1 MKKILLTILYT
12 IFYTVFSVLNA
23 QNTNNLYISPTE
35 GIIDHS
41 TISEQEL
48 KRMLIQSLV
57 DFSPCLIKNYKV
69 YKYNI
74 EKDPTGYFKS
84 LTPNDNREDAVRTN
98 ADMAMVCAFLVKY
111 AQPLGMQLPN
121 GIKWETLKKMA
132 ITSLTYAYST
142 HVAVKQLSCSNNEYW
157 GNNKS
162 NEQWQ
167 ASLWAMSVAYTAFF
181 LWDDLTPKMRH
192 NIEYMLFA
200 ECNHIISKPITTKFE
215 KNTYAEE
222 NGWDVDVLAATIG
235 LFPNNPKASSYFN
248 FMRKLAVNVLSNT
261 ADLKNKNVIDP
272 NIDKS
277 TPANFFVG
285 ANLFSDYTLQ
295 NHSFFHPGYQHVAI
309 QELGEAALALSMF
322 QKKIIGQEKFRTDAL
337 FHNCQTVQDSVLN
350 YLALPDGELA
360 MPNGNDWSLFLFDQ
374 ITTYSTLACF
384 LRNSD
389 ALMLE
394 TQALKNII
402 ARQSTTGNGEWLLNP
417 DVAQRRMAVQAHR
430 VMMTYL
436 MHELNST
443 AQLSPTPWDDFN
455 SRYYKAKLFPCQ
467 NVVRASSPYRYMIFS
482 MTPSG
487 NNSGYFVPNLPD
499 RSKIVIPYYSSITG
513 GSIIGWYRENLGN
526 RALKSVKEGAP
537 TYTLDSNSFVLKSD
551 FSINGGSLKR
561 RMALYCTP
569 GNAIIYHDIVK
580 CYRNTTIKD
589 DNSGVLCISFDKFT
603 NLTRQFYHANG
614 HDTIS
619 NGMPQ
624 EFYTPW
630 LNIDNTIGI
639 ISRTPYSNFKL
650 MEPIYNSSIQCR
662 VLASGYNGKQRE
674 FKNDSIADSHAFVF
688 LSKVTQEETQKYND
702 LTTSLTQKMPA
713 GWTGIITTDNTGTY
727 VMISN
732 FFGQQDSCSIQGLE
746 YNTKQFF
753 PIFGK
758 ALHLHN
764 NTASIDINI
773 KQGNT
778 IATRAHY
785 GIRGQNLTAQMC
797 ENGKITISTLTQTK
811 AKVSYCNPTN
821 YKIQY
826 TKNLKIKKG
835 NLVTIEYINGKLKH
849 TNISL

>member
-1 MKKILLTILYT
+1 MKKILLTFLT
-12 IFYTVFSVLNA
+12 SLFYIVFTVANA
-23 QNTNNLYISPTE
+23 QNTSNLYISPTE
-35 GIIDHS
+35 GVIDHS
-41 TISEQEL
+41 TISEKEL
-48 KRMLIQSLV
+48 KHLLIQSLA
-57 DFSPCLIKNYKV
+57 DFSPCLVKNYRV
-69 YKYNI
+69 YVYNS
-74 EKDPTGYFKS
+74 ENEPTGYFKS
-84 LTPNDNREDAVRTN
+84 STTNNNREDAVRTN
-98 ADMAMVCAFLVKY
+98 ADMAMICAFLVKY
-111 AQPLGMQLPN
+111 AQPLGIQLPN
-121 GIKWETLKKMA
+121 DIKWETLKNMA

-142 HVAVKQLSCSNNEYW
+142 HAAVKLLTCGNNEYW
-157 GNNKS
+157 GNNKI

-167 ASLWAMSVAYTAFF
+167 ASLWAMSVAYTAYF
-181 LWDDLTPKMRH
+181 LWDDLTPKKRR
-192 NIEYMLFA
+192 NIANMLFA
-200 ECNHIISKPITTKFE
+200 ECNHILSKQINTNFE
-215 KNTYAEE
+215 KNTFAEE

-235 LFPNNPKASSYFN
+235 LFPEHPNTNLYFK
-248 FMRKLAVNVLSNT
+248 FMRKLAVNVLSCT
-261 ADLKNKNVIDP
+261 HDLKNKIAIDP

-277 TPANFFVG
+277 SAANFFVG

-295 NHSFFHPGYQHVAI
+295 NHSYFHPGYQHVAI
-309 QELGEAALALSMF
+309 QELGEAALALSLF
-322 QKKIIGQEKFRTDAL
+322 QKKNMGHEKYRTNAL
-337 FHNCQTVQDSVLN
+337 FHNCQIVQDSVLN

-402 ARQSTTGNGEWLLNP
+402 ARQSTTGNGEWLLNA

-455 SRYYKAKLFPCQ
+455 SRYYKAKVFPCQ

-487 NNSGYFVPNLPD
+487 NNSGYFAPNLPD

-526 RALKSVKEGAP
+526 RALKSVKEGIP
-537 TYTLDSNSFVLKSD
+537 TYNIDSNSFVLQSD

-561 RMALYCTP
+561 CMALYCTP

-589 DNSGVLCISFDKFT
+589 DNSGILCISFDKFT
-603 NLTRQFYHANG
+603 NLSRQFYHTNG

-624 EFYTPW
+624 EFNTPW

-639 ISRTPYSNFKL
+639 ISRTPNSKFKL
-650 MEPIYNSSIQCR
+650 MEPIYNASIQSR
-662 VLASGYNGKQRE
+662 ILASGYNGKQRE
-674 FKNDSIADSHAFVF
+674 FKADSIADTHAFVF
-688 LSKVTQEETQKYND
+688 LSKVTQEETQIYND
-702 LTTSLTQKMPA
+702 LTSLLTPKMPS

-732 FFGQQDSCSIQGLE
+732 FLGQHNSCTIQE
-746 YNTKQFF
+746 IQYNAKQFF
-753 PIFGK
+753 PIFGNK
-758 ALHLHN
+758 LHIQE
-764 NTASIDINI
+764 NTASIDVDI
-773 KQGNT
+773 KKGNT

-785 GIRGQNLTAQMC
+785 GIRGQNLTAQIC
-797 ENGKITISTLTQTK
+797 ENGKISISTNTQTK
-811 AKVSYCNPTN
+811 AKVSYSNPTN
-821 YKIQY
+821 YKTIY

-835 NLVTIEYINGKLKH
+835 YITTVEYINGKLKH